1 MRDFIRFMRHLFE
14 IVHFIR
20 GIVVA
25 LALQLLLCV
34 IVVVLAEGM
43 PIGQAVYFVLITA
56 LTIGYGDITPNT
68 PWGRVASVAAGAI
81 GILITGIVAAAAV
94 RALSQANH
102 EKLQEQDAKK

>member
-1 MRDFIRFMRHLFE
+1 MRDFIRFIRHLFE
-14 IVHFIR
+14 TVHFIR
-20 GIVVA
+20 GIVLA

-81 GILITGIVAAAAV
+81 GMLITGIIAAATV
-94 RALSQANH
+94 RALSQAVH
-102 EKLQEQDAKK
+102 EKHQEQDAKK